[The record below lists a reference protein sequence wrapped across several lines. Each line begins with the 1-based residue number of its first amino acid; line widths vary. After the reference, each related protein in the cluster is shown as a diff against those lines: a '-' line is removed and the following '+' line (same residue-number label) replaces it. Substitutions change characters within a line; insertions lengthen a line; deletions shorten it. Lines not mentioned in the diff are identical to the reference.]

1 MNLIR
6 PFGIISDISL
16 VLLLNASRNE
26 LVLTDPSVNN
36 NMNDLLKVTS
46 LFIILNFK
54 LKGGLEITQSHCF
67 NNVVASSLK
76 KSSPCCPR
84 ILNLSLLKYL

>member
-6 PFGIISDISL
+6 PFGMISDISL
-16 VLLLNASRNE
+16 VLLSNASRNA
-26 LVLTDPSVNN
+26 LVLIEPNGNN
-36 NMNDLLKVTS
+36 NMNGLLNDTS

-67 NNVVASSLK
+67 DNVVAVSLK
-76 KSSPCCPR
+76 IK
-84 ILNLSLLKYL
+84 SLLS